1 MRPRLLEIICCP
13 ICETSLVCAQAKSDE
28 NADEIVEGEL
38 CCDNNHRFPIRSGV
52 PRLLPP
58 DLTTGAEGGLDTGKV
73 PSFHGDGPSDRNT
86 ILKKTMRSFGY
97 QWNVFSEMYPH
108 WESNTRSY
116 FEPLVQDADFRDRLV
131 LDAGCGFGR
140 HAYYVAKRG
149 GEVVAM
155 DISEAVGAAYRN
167 LQRFDKVHVIQADIY
182 NPPLKPLFHMV
193 YCIGVIQHL
202 PEPGRG
208 FRALSRLMRPGGR
221 FFVWVYGKRV
231 GIYRSIDLMR
241 KISTRLPM
249 RVLYPLTFVLNI
261 ASHVCFSWPYKI
273 LRSLPGCNKLAG
285 RWPFTRYADLP
296 LRAGQADWF
305 DRLSVPSTVYFSK
318 ENVANW
324 YDEAKLVGA
333 EIVSRDGI
341 GWCALGTNDLAEST
355 TRDTQVG

>member
-1 MRPRLLEIICCP
+1 M
-13 ICETSLVCAQAKSDE
+13 Q
-28 NADEIVEGEL
+28 
-38 CCDNNHRFPIRSGV
+38 CDSAHRFPIREGV

-58 DLTTGAEGGLDTGKV
+58 RSDDGYVVEGGDQEKPGQALG
-73 PSFHGDGPSDRNT
+73 GPRSRNS

-108 WESNTRSY
+108 WEHNSRSY
-116 FEPLVQDADFRDRLV
+116 FKPLVQDSDFRDRLV

-140 HAYYVAKRG
+140 HAYYVAGRG

-167 LQRFDKVHVIQADIY
+167 LKRFDKVHVIQGDIY

-208 FRALSRLMRPGGR
+208 FSSLAGLVRPGGR
-221 FFVWVYGKRV
+221 LFVWVYGKRI

-261 ASHVCFSWPYKI
+261 VSHICFSWPYKV
-273 LRSLPGCNKLAG
+273 LRSIPGCKGLAG
-285 RWPFTRYADLP
+285 LWPFTRYADLP

-305 DRLSVPSTVYFSK
+305 DRLSVPSTVYFSQDDV
-318 ENVANW
+318 ESW
-324 YDEAKLVGA
+324 YADATLMGTRV
-333 EIVSRDGI
+333 VSRDGI
-341 GWCALGTNDLAEST
+341 GWCALGVRDDHAES
-355 TRDTQVG
+355 